1 MEKSCILQAAHKI
14 QGMHGI
20 LLKKKKRKHTH
31 SLIQLLFL

>member
-20 LLKKKKRKHTH
+20 LLKKRKHTH